1 MSKRFLNVM
10 RDNFHRGARQ
20 RSSNRRSGSG
30 FHSGSA
36 PVQQG
41 RGNNGAAWAKRQYE
55 RYLALAQAAL
65 LSGDAIEAQ
74 NFYQHAEHYYRTMRG
89 QDA

>member
-1 MSKRFLNVM
+1 MSKGFLQVM
-10 RDNFHRGARQ
+10 RDSFHRGARQ
-20 RSSNRRSGSG
+20 RPSNRRSGSE
-30 FHSGSA
+30 FSLKHS
-36 PVQQG
+36 VQRRNG
-41 RGNNGAAWAKRQYE
+41 DNGATWAKRQYE

-89 QDA
+89 QET

>member
-1 MSKRFLNVM
+1 M
-10 RDNFHRGARQ
+10 RDSSHRSARR
-20 RSSNRRSGSG
+20 RSSSRPSGSG
-30 FHSGSA
+30 FS
-36 PVQQG
+36 VQ
-41 RGNNGAAWAKRQYE
+41 RGNGDNGAAWAKRQYE

-89 QDA
+89 QEA